1 LIFTASYKPESEKLP
16 RAIRRWRRIH
26 MIHASHNIALLK
38 SVASQIGGT
47 PDAAQI
53 AGAKIAK
60 PNSVET
66 ERQPDDDPSDE
77 AAVLSAAIQRLISER
92 DRHRSR
98 AVTQEAELISLR
110 AINGELRRQ
119 NEGIVLLRDHY
130 LRLATE
136 LVTQLKQIDTAI
148 REAVQKTH
156 NAASEL
162 AGKLNDRDSNLISLA
177 RRLSP
182 IRAPANGR

>member
-1 LIFTASYKPESEKLP
+1 
-16 RAIRRWRRIH
+16 

-38 SVASQIGGT
+38 SVASQIGAT

-66 ERQPDDDPSDE
+66 ERQPADPSDE

-92 DRHRSR
+92 DRHRNR